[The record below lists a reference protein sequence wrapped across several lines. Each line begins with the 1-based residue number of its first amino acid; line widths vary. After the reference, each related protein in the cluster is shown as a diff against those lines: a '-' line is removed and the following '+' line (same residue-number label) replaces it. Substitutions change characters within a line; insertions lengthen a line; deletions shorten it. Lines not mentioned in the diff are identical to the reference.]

1 MLPTISFPNLQE
13 TPFVIKEDAGCTGT
27 YCYRGFCVDLIE
39 KLSRDLHFTYEL
51 QESDD
56 GKWGGYDN
64 KTDTWDGL
72 VRMLIDK
79 VLEYSILSYS
89 LQIH

>member
-1 MLPTISFPNLQE
+1 M
-13 TPFVIKEDAGCTGT
+13 IKDEENCTGT
-27 YCYRGFCVDLIE
+27 SCYRGYCVDLIDR
-39 KLSRDLHFTYEL
+39 LARDLHFTYEL

-64 KTDTWDGL
+64 KTDSWDGL

-79 VLEYSILSYS
+79 VRKFSRGSY
-89 LQIH
+89 